1 MSSAAPVVG
10 SLRSGHLE
18 ARLATS
24 PAEIEA
30 AQLLRWR
37 VFYDEM
43 GAKPTAE
50 MAAAGRDFDDFDAI
64 CDHLLVL
71 DTSAGPGVEQV
82 VGTYRLTRR
91 AQAEAFGR
99 YYTAGE
105 YDIAKI
111 VAMPG
116 NILELGRS
124 CVDAAYRNT
133 LTMQLLWRAIAH
145 YVNVHGVDLMFG
157 CASLPGTDPQ
167 ALALPLAYLAHFH
180 MAPEALRPVA
190 LPDRYTEM
198 RLLPPERI
206 DQKRALVALP
216 PLIKGYLRLGGFFGD
231 GAVIDHQFNTT
242 DVCVIVKSDQVRG
255 KYQRHYERTA
265 RPQARPQD

>member
-1 MSSAAPVVG
+1 MSCAASAVG

-18 ARLATS
+18 ARLAES
-24 PAEIEA
+24 RAEVKA

-37 VFYDEM
+37 VFYEEM
-43 GAKPTAE
+43 GARPTAE
-50 MAAAGRDFDDFDAI
+50 MAAAGRDFDEFDDI

-71 DTSAGPGVEQV
+71 DTSAGRETV

-91 AQAEAFGR
+91 IQAEAFGR
-99 YYTAGE
+99 YYTAAE

-111 VAMPG
+111 AAFPG
-116 NILELGRS
+116 QILELGRS

-133 LTMQLLWRAIAH
+133 MTMQLLWRFIAH
-145 YVNVHGVDLMFG
+145 YVSMHEIDLMFG

-167 ALALPLAYLAHFH
+167 ALALPLSYLAHFH
-180 MAPEALRPVA
+180 LAPEELRPVA
-190 LPDRYTEM
+190 LPERYTEM
-198 RLLPPERI
+198 RLLPSEAI
-206 DQKRALVALP
+206 DQKRALAALP
-216 PLIKGYLRLGGFFGD
+216 PLVKGYLRLGGYFGD

-242 DVCVIVKSDQVRG
+242 DVCVIVKTDRVTD

-265 RPQARPQD
+265 KPQD

>member
-1 MSSAAPVVG
+1 MSSAASAIG
-10 SLRSGHLE
+10 SLWSGHLE
-18 ARLATS
+18 ARLAS
-24 PAEIEA
+24 SAAEIDA

-37 VFYDEM
+37 VFYEEM
-43 GAKPTAE
+43 GAKPTAA
-50 MAAAGRDFDDFDAI
+50 MTAKGRDFDDFDTI

-71 DTSAGPGVEQV
+71 DTSAGSGAEQV

-91 AQAEAFGR
+91 SQAEAFGR

-105 YDIAKI
+105 YDIARI
-111 VAMPG
+111 IAMPG

-133 LTMQLLWRAIAH
+133 MTMQLLWRAIAH
-145 YVNVHGVDLMFG
+145 YVGVHGIDLMFG

-167 ALALPLAYLAHFH
+167 ALAVPLSYLGHFH
-180 MAPEALRPVA
+180 MAPENLRPTA
-190 LPDRYTEM
+190 LPALYTEM
-198 RLLPPERI
+198 RLLPREQI

-242 DVCVIVKSDQVRG
+242 DVCVIVKTDQVG
-255 KYQRHYERTA
+255 DKYQRHYERTA
-265 RPQARPQD
+265 KPQDGS

>member
-1 MSSAAPVVG
+1 MSSAAPVMG
-10 SLRSGHLE
+10 SLWSGHLE
-18 ARLATS
+18 ARLAAS

-50 MAAAGRDFDDFDAI
+50 MAALGRDIDAFDAI

-71 DTSAGPGVEQV
+71 DTSAGPGTEQV

-91 AQAEAFGR
+91 SQAEAFGR

-105 YDIAKI
+105 YDISRL

-124 CVDAAYRNT
+124 CVDAAYRTT
-133 LTMQLLWRAIAH
+133 LTMQLLWRAIAQ
-145 YVNVHGVDLMFG
+145 YVYVHGIDLMFG

-167 ALALPLAYLAHFH
+167 ALAVPLSYLAHFH
-180 MAPEALRPVA
+180 LAPETLRPVA
-190 LPDRYTEM
+190 LPGLYNEM
-198 RLLPPERI
+198 RLLPAEQI

-242 DVCVIVKSDQVRG
+242 DVCVIVKSDHITD
-255 KYQRHYERTA
+255 KYHRHYERTA
-265 RPQARPQD
+265 KPQDGS

>member
-1 MSSAAPVVG
+1 MSSAASAVG

-18 ARLATS
+18 ARLAAS

-37 VFYDEM
+37 VFYQEM
-43 GAKPTAE
+43 GAQPTPE
-50 MAAAGRDFDDFDAI
+50 MTAAGRDIDEFDAI

-71 DTSAGPGVEQV
+71 DTSAGPGAEQV

-111 VAMPG
+111 VATPG

-145 YVNVHGVDLMFG
+145 YINVHRIEVMFG

-167 ALALPLAYLAHFH
+167 ALAVPLSYLAHFH
-180 MAPEALRPVA
+180 LAPSELRPVA
-190 LPDRYTEM
+190 LPERYTEM
-198 RLLPPERI
+198 RLLPPEQI
-206 DQKRALVALP
+206 DQKRALAALP

-242 DVCVIVKSDQVRG
+242 DVCVIVKSDLLSD
-255 KYQRHYERTA
+255 KYSRHYERTA
-265 RPQARPQD
+265 KPQE